1 VESGSIGKLV
11 KVFVEITSGV
21 AIPPGSRA
29 VCGSFS
35 HLADFG
41 IAAYSSDFVGPAE
54 FFFYISGRK

>member
-11 KVFVEITSGV
+11 KVFVEIATGV
-21 AIPPGSRA
+21 AVPLRSIA

-41 IAAYSSDFVGPAE
+41 IAAYSSDFVE
-54 FFFYISGRK
+54 TSRIFFYISGRK